1 LTNPTK
7 LFDFLEKDSIPAI
20 RDMGKR
26 WSSTFG
32 ALGALQKM
40 TKSRHID
47 DPKQFVVDWRTAA
60 THFFDLQKRYF
71 PNRTTTPKMHQLKGT
86 ALTFPSNVSLVSV
99 HVPDFVMEHGEM
111 GLFTEQAIEHYH
123 VVHRRAETL
132 HNSIKDAKS
141 KRELVFRQ
149 LVTISVWHRRERID
163 PYYFDEDRE
172 DDQGTD

>member
-86 ALTFPSNVSLVSV
+86 ALTFPSNITPSAKRWEQLAFFAHPGNLRKTSRVYCSSRFRPRDSIMGSLAARKAV
-99 HVPDFVMEHGEM
+99 
-111 GLFTEQAIEHYH
+111 
-123 VVHRRAETL
+123 
-132 HNSIKDAKS
+132 
-141 KRELVFRQ
+141 
-149 LVTISVWHRRERID
+149 
-163 PYYFDEDRE
+163 
-172 DDQGTD
+172 